1 MPRQGKRPLSAG
13 ASGDARR
20 AAPERTL
27 VGNQKLAV
35 GTQLVEMTDSTCDY
49 TAGRF
54 DVLRERLTT
63 DGFLFVRGVIAQPT
77 IAAAREML
85 LRHLQKKGAIQ
96 AGTAYTDGYI
106 EYQSV

>member
-1 MPRQGKRPLSAG
+1 MPHQRKRSRS
-13 ASGDARR
+13 ASGDASR

-35 GTQLVEMTDSTCDY
+35 GTRLVEMTDSTHDY
-49 TAGRF
+49 TAERF
-54 DVLRERLTT
+54 DALRERLTT

-77 IAAAREML
+77 IAAARKML
-85 LRHLQKKGAIQ
+85 LQHLQSKGAIQ
-96 AGTAYTDGYI
+96 ANTAYKDGFI